1 MIHKNHFNPVKG
13 VKFSTKAG
21 TFISQGIWSNET
33 FDFANTVTGE
43 GHNKTIQEF
52 NDAVDDNKIF
62 DFEL

>member
-1 MIHKNHFNPVKG
+1 MKQKNHFRPVKG
-13 VKFSTKAG
+13 LKFSTKAG

-52 NDAVDDNKIF
+52 NDAVEDNKIF